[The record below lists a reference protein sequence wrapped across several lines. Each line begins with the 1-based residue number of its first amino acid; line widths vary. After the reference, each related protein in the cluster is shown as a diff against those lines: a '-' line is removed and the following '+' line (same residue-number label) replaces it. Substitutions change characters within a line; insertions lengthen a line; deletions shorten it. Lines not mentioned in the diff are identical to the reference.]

1 MEVQVNYSDNLATWR
16 GVPLERRRTKQCGL
30 DQLCG
35 ILRSVLEAIR
45 AVAMAEVE
53 RTNGFRGPSSATQY
67 ASNTIDLADR
77 EIDRLTLW

>member
-1 MEVQVNYSDNLATWR
+1 
-16 GVPLERRRTKQCGL
+16 
-30 DQLCG
+30 
-35 ILRSVLEAIR
+35 
-45 AVAMAEVE
+45 MAEVE